1 MHHAPATCVAVAAPV
16 AAAAAAVPER
26 GGTRA
31 STTAARG
38 RCTTSTTRY
47 FDMNTTIN
55 INKMRCTMHLRPAS
69 LSLPLLLL
77 LLLLLL
83 LRLLLL
89 LLLLRQLKLI
99 LLLFLNANG
108 YIRAAAVAS
117 AADTPLLCYGQSTGT
132 TADTHVQV
140 QAHFFCQLL
149 NNKQV

>member
-16 AAAAAAVPER
+16 AAAADAAVPER

-89 LLLLRQLKLI
+89 LLLLLRQLKLI

-108 YIRAAAVAS
+108 YIRAAAGAS
-117 AADTPLLCYGQSTGT
+117 AAAAPLLC
-132 TADTHVQV
+132 
-140 QAHFFCQLL
+140 
-149 NNKQV
+149 

>member
-16 AAAAAAVPER
+16 AAAADAAVPER

-31 STTAARG
+31 STTSARG
-38 RCTTSTTRY
+38 RCTASTTRY

-83 LRLLLL
+83 RLLL

-108 YIRAAAVAS
+108 YIRAAAGAS
-117 AADTPLLCYGQSTGT
+117 AAAAPLLC
-132 TADTHVQV
+132 
-140 QAHFFCQLL
+140 
-149 NNKQV
+149 